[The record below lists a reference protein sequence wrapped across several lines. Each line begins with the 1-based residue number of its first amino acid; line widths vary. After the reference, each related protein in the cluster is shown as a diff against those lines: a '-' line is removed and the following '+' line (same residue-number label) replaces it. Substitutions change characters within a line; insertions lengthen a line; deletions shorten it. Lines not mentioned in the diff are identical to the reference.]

1 MKTEKSS
8 GALTGVQLAMLVAL
22 TLFWGVN
29 WPILK
34 LGVIDFPPLTFR
46 TSSMLGGLV
55 VLAIAVLAQ
64 RQSFVIEKKYWPEL
78 LWLTFTNMIV
88 WYTCSIYAVK
98 LLATGRAAILGY
110 TLPIWTALFGLFIFK
125 ERLGPRLSLGVAFAT
140 VAVGLL
146 LKDELSTM
154 AGRPLGLVLMLSA
167 AAFWGYGTHLMRRRK
182 LPTPLTVLMFWSL
195 AITTVWCLLFV
206 FFFERSQIVRWP
218 NHTEWFAIIY
228 NAFIVFG
235 FCQLAWFKLATV
247 LPPTASTLSVMFI
260 PVLGVFSSQWVL
272 GEQPKAADYAALV
285 LIICAIL
292 IVLIRPNASKTAKK
306 S

>member
-1 MKTEKSS
+1 MSTRPSS
-8 GALTGVQLAMLVAL
+8 GSLTGIQIAMLVAL
-22 TLFWGVN
+22 TVFWGVN

-34 LGVIDFPPLTFR
+34 LGVIDYPALTFR

-55 VLAIAVLAQ
+55 ILAIAVLVQ
-64 RQSFVIEKKYWPEL
+64 KQSFLIEKKYWPEL
-78 LWLTFTNMIV
+78 LWITFTNMIV

-110 TLPIWTALFGLFIFK
+110 TLPIWTALFGLIIFK
-125 ERLGPRLSLGVAFAT
+125 ERLSLRLSIAIACAT

-146 LKDELSTM
+146 LKDELGSM
-154 AGRPLGLVLMLSA
+154 AGRPLGLLLMLSS

-182 LPTPLTVLMFWSL
+182 LTTPLTVLMFWSL
-195 AITTVWCLLFV
+195 VITTIWCLLFV
-206 FFFERSQIVRWP
+206 LLFERNQIVRWP
-218 NHTEWFAIIY
+218 NNTEWFAIIY
-228 NAFIVFG
+228 NAIIVFG

-272 GEQPKAADYAALV
+272 GEQPKIADYIALA

-292 IVLIRPNASKTAKK
+292 VVHIRPNVSKEK
-306 S
+306 